1 MLTEFVNNFTG
12 IPALGLTLTCMLGVG
27 IAENAG
33 FFHAALRGLAN
44 SKGSDLKVIAIFVLH
59 ALWLTVP
66 VGQDSL

>member
-33 FFHAALRGLAN
+33 FSMLLLGALQI
-44 SKGSDLKVIAIFVLH
+44 LKDR
-59 ALWLTVP
+59 T
-66 VGQDSL
+66 